1 MSRLSILKL
10 FAFALTAV
18 LFVPGSARAETATPA
33 ARVALV
39 VGNSN
44 YGGDLGVLPNP
55 VNDSRLVA
63 QSLKRIGFDVIEV
76 EDADQNTL
84 KRAIAEFG
92 DRMAAAGGEATS
104 LFFYAGHG
112 LQLAGQNYLIPVRA
126 NISRERDVDIEAIS
140 LETVLKQMAWAD
152 SKVNIVILDAC
163 RNNPLARGLRSTAQG
178 LAEITV
184 KPQGSFISYSTAP
197 GDVAVDGNGANS
209 PFSAALSEAI
219 EKPGL
224 DINDVFREVRA
235 DVMSATKGKQVPW
248 DSSSLTA
255 PYYFVAPAD
264 KEIVQPMPFVTAG
277 VDPKTIELTFWEAI
291 KDSKSPDD
299 FQAYLEKYPQGD
311 FAGLAK
317 IRVKQLGAKPA
328 VAETVAAVA
337 PENRSPDLAA
347 DIELTYWNSVK
358 DAAEK
363 EGFEAYLKKY
373 PNGHF
378 VDLARARMAD
388 IEKLAKAE
396 AVVVPAPEVAPT
408 PPAPLKVQEMD
419 ETFVTRQ
426 SANVRAEPGT
436 DAKVIA
442 RLKEDDAVAVTGKV
456 EGKDWYRAKLDS
468 GVGYIS
474 ASLLQPADADAIAA
488 WQAAKRAATTAA
500 VESFMKQHPG
510 SAFDAKAKT
519 LLASLQPPPAPVA
532 APQPVA
538 SVQPV
543 PQPAPAAVQ
552 PTKTLPQPSKITVA
566 PEVATAPVE
575 QAAALPAPAPE
586 DSGELRVGDTFDV
599 QARGTSGIVGKW
611 WLNTQVTLTIE
622 QKTGDGEFEGTLIG
636 SGELNFTEDCDITLE
651 GDKLVVRGTV
661 SSVGNKPDVLRLT
674 RSGPDRYEG
683 RAQSGAYMGVATMT
697 RKGRGAA
704 GQSAS

>member
-1 MSRLSILKL
+1 M
-10 FAFALTAV
+10 TAV
-18 LFVPGSARAETATPA
+18 LSVSGSALAEGTAPA
-33 ARVALV
+33 ARIALV

-44 YGGDLGVLPNP
+44 YGGDLGVLANP

-92 DRMAAAGGEATS
+92 DRMAAAGSDATS

-112 LQLAGQNYLIPVRA
+112 LQLAGQNYLIPIRA

-140 LETVLKQMAWAD
+140 LETVLKQMAWAE

-255 PYYFVAPAD
+255 PYYFVAPAAD
-264 KEIVQPMPFVTAG
+264 KEVVQAMPFVTAG

-299 FQAYLEKYPQGD
+299 FEAYLEKYPAGD

-317 IRVKQLGAKPA
+317 LRVKQLGAKPVA
-328 VAETVAAVA
+328 PAAAETVAAQPA
-337 PENRSPDLAA
+337 NRSPDLAA

-358 DAAEK
+358 DAAEM
-363 EGFEAYLKKY
+363 EGYEAYLKKY

-378 VDLARARMAD
+378 VDLAEAKMAEL
-388 IEKLAKAE
+388 EKLAKAE
-396 AVVVPAPEVAPT
+396 AAAAAVPAPELAPPP
-408 PPAPLKVQEMD
+408 PPAPLKIQEMD

-436 DAKVIA
+436 DAKVIV
-442 RLKEDDAVAVTGKV
+442 RLKEDEAVAVTGKV
-456 EGKDWYRAKLDS
+456 EGKDWYRARLDA

-488 WQAAKRAATTAA
+488 WQAAKKAATVAA
-500 VESFMKQHPG
+500 VGDFIKQHPG
-510 SAFDAKAKT
+510 SAFDAKAKK
-519 LLASLQPPPAPVA
+519 LLASLQPP

-538 SVQPV
+538 
-543 PQPAPAAVQ
+543 QPA
-552 PTKTLPQPSKITVA
+552 KTLPQPSKLAAA
-566 PEVATAPVE
+566 PKVATAPVE
-575 QAAALPAPAPE
+575 QAAALPPPAPA
-586 DSGELRVGDTFDV
+586 DSGELRVGDTFDII
-599 QARGTSGIVGKW
+599 ARGTVGITGKW
-611 WLNTQVTLTIE
+611 WGNTRVTLVIE
-622 QKTGDGEFEGTLIG
+622 QKNGDGAFEGHLLG
-636 SGELNFTEDCDITLE
+636 SGELNFSESCDIELD
-651 GDKLVVRGTV
+651 GDKLVIRATV

-674 RSGPDRYEG
+674 RSAPDRFEG

-697 RKGRGAA
+697 RKSRGAA
-704 GQSAS
+704 

>member
-1 MSRLSILKL
+1 M
-10 FAFALTAV
+10 TAV
-18 LFVPGSARAETATPA
+18 LSVTGVARAETTAPN

-44 YGGDLGVLPNP
+44 YGGDLGVLANP

-92 DRMAAAGGEATS
+92 DRMAAAGSEATS

-112 LQLAGQNYLIPVRA
+112 LQLGGQNYLIPIRA
-126 NISRERDVDIEAIS
+126 DISRERDVDIEAVS
-140 LETVLKQMAWAD
+140 LDTVLKQMAWAE

-163 RNNPLARGLRSTAQG
+163 RNNPLARGLRSTSQG

-197 GDVAVDGNGANS
+197 GDVAVDGSGANS

-255 PYYFVAPAD
+255 PYYFVEAAAD
-264 KEIVQPMPFVTAG
+264 KEVVQPMPFVSAG
-277 VDPKTIELTFWEAI
+277 VDPKTIELTFWAAI

-299 FQAYLEKYPQGD
+299 FQAYLEKYPNGD

-317 IRVKQLGAKPA
+317 IRVKQLGAKPVA
-328 VAETVAAVA
+328 VAETVAAQ
-337 PENRSPDLAA
+337 PEDRSPDLSA

-358 DAAEK
+358 DVAEK

-373 PNGHF
+373 PKGHF
-378 VDLARARMAD
+378 VDLAQAKMAE
-388 IEKLAKAE
+388 IEKRAKAE
-396 AVVVPAPEVAPT
+396 AAVVQTAALAPT
-408 PPAPLKVQEMD
+408 PPAPPKIRELD
-419 ETFVTRQ
+419 ETFVARQ

-436 DAKVIA
+436 EATVIA

-456 EGKDWYRAKLDS
+456 EGKDWYRAKV
-468 GVGYIS
+468 GGETGYIS
-474 ASLLQPADADAIAA
+474 AGLLQQADADAIAA
-488 WQAAKRAATTAA
+488 WQAAKKAGTIEA
-500 VESFMKQHPG
+500 VGAFQKQHPG
-510 SAFDAKAKT
+510 SAFDAKAKK
-519 LLASLQPPPAPVA
+519 LLASLQPAP

-538 SVQPV
+538 TA
-543 PQPAPAAVQ
+543 QPALAPVKPAAQSPMVFTTASAK
-552 PTKTLPQPSKITVA
+552 PAEKAAVA
-566 PEVATAPVE
+566 PAEIE
-575 QAAALPAPAPE
+575 QAAALPAPAPA
-586 DSGELRVGDTFDV
+586 DSGELRVGDTFNV
-599 QARGTSGIVGKW
+599 VARGTVGITGKW
-611 WLNTQVTLTIE
+611 WGNTQVTLVIE
-622 QKTGDGEFEGTLIG
+622 QKNGDGEFEGHLLG
-636 SGELNFTEDCDITLE
+636 SGELNFSESCDIE
-651 GDKLVVRGTV
+651 IDGDKIVIRATV

-674 RSGPDRYEG
+674 RAAPDRFEG

-697 RKGRGAA
+697 RKSRGAA
-704 GQSAS
+704 

>member
-1 MSRLSILKL
+1 MSRLSILKVL
-10 FAFALTAV
+10 AFALTAV
-18 LFVPGSARAETATPA
+18 LSVPALFGAVSRAETPTPA

-76 EDADQNTL
+76 EDADQSTL

-92 DRMAAAGGEATS
+92 DRMAAAGGDATS

-112 LQLAGQNYLIPVRA
+112 LQLAGQNYLIPIRA

-140 LETVLKQMAWAD
+140 LETVLKQMAWAE

-209 PFSAALSEAI
+209 PFSAALAEAI
-219 EKPGL
+219 EKPGR

-255 PYYFVAPAD
+255 PYYFVAPVAD
-264 KEIVQPMPFVTAG
+264 KEVVQPMPVVTAG

-291 KDSKSPDD
+291 KDSKAPDD
-299 FQAYLEKYPQGD
+299 FEAYLEKYPEGD

-317 IRVKQLGAKPA
+317 LRVKQLGAKPTAPAA
-328 VAETVAAVA
+328 VAETVAAK
-337 PENRSPDLAA
+337 PESRSPDLSA

-378 VDLARARMAD
+378 VDLARAKMAEL
-388 IEKLAKAE
+388 EKLAKAE
-396 AVVVPAPEVAPT
+396 AE
-408 PPAPLKVQEMD
+408 
-419 ETFVTRQ
+419 
-426 SANVRAEPGT
+426 
-436 DAKVIA
+436 
-442 RLKEDDAVAVTGKV
+442 
-456 EGKDWYRAKLDS
+456 
-468 GVGYIS
+468 
-474 ASLLQPADADAIAA
+474 
-488 WQAAKRAATTAA
+488 
-500 VESFMKQHPG
+500 
-510 SAFDAKAKT
+510 AKAKT
-519 LLASLQPPPAPVA
+519 EAAAIAPTPVA
-532 APQPVA
+532 PWR
-538 SVQPV
+538 
-543 PQPAPAAVQ
+543 
-552 PTKTLPQPSKITVA
+552 T
-566 PEVATAPVE
+566 
-575 QAAALPAPAPE
+575 
-586 DSGELRVGDTFDV
+586 
-599 QARGTSGIVGKW
+599 
-611 WLNTQVTLTIE
+611 
-622 QKTGDGEFEGTLIG
+622 
-636 SGELNFTEDCDITLE
+636 
-651 GDKLVVRGTV
+651 
-661 SSVGNKPDVLRLT
+661 
-674 RSGPDRYEG
+674 
-683 RAQSGAYMGVATMT
+683 
-697 RKGRGAA
+697 
-704 GQSAS
+704 

>member
-10 FAFALTAV
+10 FAFAFTAV
-18 LFVPGSARAETATPA
+18 LSVAGVACAESAAPN

-44 YGGDLGVLPNP
+44 YGGDLGVLANP

-92 DRMAAAGGEATS
+92 DRMAAAGSEATS

-112 LQLAGQNYLIPVRA
+112 LQLGGQNYLIPIRA
-126 NISRERDVDIEAIS
+126 DISRERDVDIEAVS
-140 LETVLKQMAWAD
+140 LDTVLKQMAWAE

-163 RNNPLARGLRSTAQG
+163 RNNPLARGLRSTSQG

-197 GDVAVDGNGANS
+197 GDVAVDGAGANS

-255 PYYFVAPAD
+255 PYYFVAPAAD
-264 KEIVQPMPFVTAG
+264 KEVVQPMPFVTAG

-299 FQAYLEKYPQGD
+299 FQAYLEKYPNGD

-317 IRVKQLGAKPA
+317 IRVKQLGAKPDAAAAA
-328 VAETVAAVA
+328 VAETVAAPA
-337 PENRSPDLAA
+337 QDRSPDLSA

-373 PNGHF
+373 PQGHF
-378 VDLARARMAD
+378 VDLAQARIAE

-396 AVVVPAPEVAPT
+396 AAMVAVPAPT
-408 PPAPLKVQEMD
+408 PPAPPKIQEMD
-419 ETFVTRQ
+419 ETFVARQ

-442 RLKEDDAVAVTGKV
+442 RLKEDDAVTVTGKV
-456 EGKDWYRAKLDS
+456 EGKDWYRAKVGS
-468 GVGYIS
+468 ETGYIS

-488 WQAAKRAATTAA
+488 WQAAKKAATVEA
-500 VESFMKQHPG
+500 VESFVKQHPG
-510 SAFDAKAKT
+510 SAFDAKAKK
-519 LLASLQPPPAPVA
+519 LLASLQPAP

-538 SVQPV
+538 AA
-543 PQPAPAAVQ
+543 QPAPAAVKPAAQ
-552 PTKTLPQPSKITVA
+552 APAAFTTASAKPAEKAVA
-566 PEVATAPVE
+566 PAQVE
-575 QAAALPAPAPE
+575 QAAALPAPAPA
-586 DSGELRVGDTFDV
+586 DSGELRVGDAFDV
-599 QARGTSGIVGKW
+599 VARGTVGITGKW
-611 WLNTQVTLTIE
+611 WGNTQVTLVIE
-622 QKTGDGEFEGTLIG
+622 QKNGDGEFEGHLLG
-636 SGELNFTEDCDITLE
+636 SGELNFSESCDIELD
-651 GDKLVVRGTV
+651 GDKIVIRATV

-674 RSGPDRYEG
+674 RSAPDRFEG

-697 RKGRGAA
+697 RKSRGAA
-704 GQSAS
+704 

>member
-1 MSRLSILKL
+1 MSRLSILKVL
-10 FAFALTAV
+10 AFALTAV
-18 LFVPGSARAETATPA
+18 LFNAGIARAETPAPA

-76 EDADQNTL
+76 EDADQSTL

-92 DRMAAAGGEATS
+92 DRMAAAGGDATS

-112 LQLAGQNYLIPVRA
+112 LQLAGQNYLIPIRA

-140 LETVLKQMAWAD
+140 LETVLKQMAWAE

-209 PFSAALSEAI
+209 PFSAALAEAI
-219 EKPGL
+219 EKPGR

-255 PYYFVAPAD
+255 PYYFVAPVAD
-264 KEIVQPMPFVTAG
+264 KEVVQPMPVVTAG

-291 KDSKSPDD
+291 KDSKAPDD
-299 FQAYLEKYPQGD
+299 FEAYLEKYPEGD

-317 IRVKQLGAKPA
+317 LRVKQLGAKPTAPAA
-328 VAETVAAVA
+328 VAETVAAK
-337 PENRSPDLAA
+337 PESRSPDLST

-378 VDLARARMAD
+378 VDLARAKMAEL
-388 IEKLAKAE
+388 EKLAKAE
-396 AVVVPAPEVAPT
+396 AEAKAKTEAAAIPPTPVVP
-408 PPAPLKVQEMD
+408 LRIQEMD
-419 ETFVTRQ
+419 ATFVARQ

-442 RLKEDDAVAVTGKV
+442 RLKEDDAIAVTGKV
-456 EGKDWYRAKLDS
+456 EGKDWYRAELDA
-468 GVGYIS
+468 GGGYIS
-474 ASLLQPADADAIAA
+474 AGLLQQADADAIAA
-488 WQAAKRAATTAA
+488 WQAAKKKSTSAA
-500 VESFMKQHPG
+500 VEAFLKQHPG
-510 SAFDAKAKT
+510 SAFEAKATT
-519 LLASLQPPPAPVA
+519 LLASLQPP

-538 SVQPV
+538 TNPAPVTVQPQAV
-543 PQPAPAAVQ
+543 FTTASAKPVEKPATKPIAPA
-552 PTKTLPQPSKITVA
+552 
-566 PEVATAPVE
+566 APVE
-575 QAAALPAPAPE
+575 QAAALPAPPPA
-586 DSGELRVGDTFDV
+586 DAGELRVGDTFDV

-674 RSGPDRYEG
+674 RTGPDRYEG
-683 RAQSGAYMGVATMT
+683 RAQSGAYMGVATM
-697 RKGRGAA
+697 KLKSRGAA
-704 GQSAS
+704 